1 MEETKQVAT
10 SNAPELNNAIK
21 SVASN
26 ELINKEADMTQQDIN
41 KYGNTSVTT
50 EEVNEGNKEKEQS
63 LSTTVTATIDGKHF
77 TVAFTKYS
85 MSQPKDKIIRLGD
98 KERRMEVIFHFAK
111 PEIFWKEGIELIDR
125 NENIIAKNTENVLV
139 LCDTADP
146 PARPARRPCRT
157 FSTAHPPASLSARC
171 PADKR

>member
-50 EEVNEGNKEKEQS
+50 EE
-63 LSTTVTATIDGKHF
+63 A
-77 TVAFTKYS
+77 
-85 MSQPKDKIIRLGD
+85 
-98 KERRMEVIFHFAK
+98 
-111 PEIFWKEGIELIDR
+111 
-125 NENIIAKNTENVLV
+125 NTLALMMNQ
-139 LCDTADP
+139 
-146 PARPARRPCRT
+146 
-157 FSTAHPPASLSARC
+157 
-171 PADKR
+171 

>member
-1 MEETKQVAT
+1 
-10 SNAPELNNAIK
+10 
-21 SVASN
+21 
-26 ELINKEADMTQQDIN
+26 MTQQDIN

-63 LSTTVTATIDGKHF
+63 LSTTVTATIDGKQETI

-111 PEIFWKEGIELIDR
+111 PEIFWNEEIELL
-125 NENIIAKNTENVLV
+125 TEMRISLQKIQ
-139 LCDTADP
+139 
-146 PARPARRPCRT
+146 RT
-157 FSTAHPPASLSARC
+157 FSFFAIQQIPIGEFSLIKPSI
-171 PADKR
+171 K

>member
-1 MEETKQVAT
+1 MEDKIKATT
-10 SNAPELNNAIK
+10 SNVQELDNATE

-41 KYGNTSVTT
+41 KDGNTSVTT

-63 LSTTVTATIDGKHF
+63 LSTTVTATIDGKQETI

-98 KERRMEVIFHFAK
+98 KERRMEVIFHFV
-111 PEIFWKEGIELIDR
+111 E
-125 NENIIAKNTENVLV
+125 
-139 LCDTADP
+139 
-146 PARPARRPCRT
+146 
-157 FSTAHPPASLSARC
+157 
-171 PADKR
+171 